1 VDTEERLSRSRVRP
15 VVVSIAVAAVVAALV
30 TAVTVLSGTIDSA
43 NATLVLMGFDT
54 NRAHLIIALL
64 IGGAAA
70 AAAALVTSRTVWP
83 ALAGVGVVAALFGY
97 TFVSQTDNA
106 LKATGAAGTFD
117 LNGWLLTAL
126 ALVMSGV
133 ISGWAG
139 ATLALAIRPTLAQA
153 GATVRDAVRGRR
165 IDGGRLRLPLAVVL
179 VAILLVVSVP
189 VFGDMVNFTT
199 DARMLHGAPP
209 KVGLA
214 GGEPAPK
221 APGMTTSQRPW
232 RSWQPSGGGS
242 VYTADLPAPWK
253 NGSSATERIDIYT
266 PPGYNPDGKQRYPVV
281 YEAPFPYDLWDKS
294 INIGAV
300 LDSLID
306 SGKIPPVIAVFLDDL
321 GAPILD
327 TECANSVDGSQW
339 MDTFIS
345 STMVS
350 YVDSNYETIAKATA
364 RAITGFSEGGYCAAI
379 LALRHPAVFG
389 TAIPFSAYY
398 FAGEGNPESG
408 RPFAGSPTALADA
421 SPMILAARLSPA
433 DRAKLYFIVI
443 AQPSQPLYGYEAAD
457 FERLLNAEN
466 YQFVSL
472 KADLPHGWDQVRSEL
487 PAALEAWAT
496 HMTAAKVFQG

>member
-1 VDTEERLSRSRVRP
+1 
-15 VVVSIAVAAVVAALV
+15 
-30 TAVTVLSGTIDSA
+30 
-43 NATLVLMGFDT
+43 MGFDT

>member
-1 VDTEERLSRSRVRP
+1 
-15 VVVSIAVAAVVAALV
+15 
-30 TAVTVLSGTIDSA
+30 
-43 NATLVLMGFDT
+43 
-54 NRAHLIIALL
+54 LL

>member
-1 VDTEERLSRSRVRP
+1 MDTEERLSRSRVRP

-472 KADLPHGWDQVRSEL
+472 KADLPHG
-487 PAALEAWAT
+487 
-496 HMTAAKVFQG
+496 

>member
-1 VDTEERLSRSRVRP
+1 MDTEERLSRSRVRP